1 MTDLT
6 TEEDLD
12 LDALWNE
19 TDEDGADTPVEP
31 AGEEAETEV
40 EDDSDTEEETEE
52 GTEETEE
59 EVEGEEEEEEAAPE
73 IDYQALWTKSQ
84 NEVKT
89 MTGRLR
95 ASEARL
101 QQENEELAKKVP
113 VASVPP
119 TEEDEF
125 LAKFRETYSDDVVK
139 AIDLITSKKA
149 SQLIES
155 SFATRLSPMEAAT
168 HEMVTQAHFGAIET
182 VHPDVAEIDASPVFE
197 SWLQT
202 RPMHTRAAYEYIRD
216 KGTPAEVISMLDEYK
231 ETIGAVKPKPKT
243 TTPVSKAKVAAAT
256 AVGRRRGT
264 VGSAAQADAND
275 LAAIWAETDD

>member
-1 MTDLT
+1 MTDET
-6 TEEDLD
+6 TEENLD

-19 TDEDGADTPVEP
+19 TDEDGVETPVET
-31 AGEEAETEV
+31 AGEDAETEV

-73 IDYQALWTKSQ
+73 IDYQALWNKSQ

-243 TTPVSKAKVAAAT
+243 TIPVSKAKVAAAT